1 MSYYVNCQHQ
11 FYSGRYI
18 VEIAYPGID
27 YAGSD
32 MLATDY
38 PGEGEY
44 DDPREALDA
53 AIKVREALQAD
64 HPDEEIGIA
73 FGHFEM
79 VEGEPQDLEEL
90 KKEIME
96 HYASL
101 PKCDRCGKL
110 RDDKEFFV
118 IYGDPDYGKFCSEF
132 CAEEAFTENEE
143 PMEESTTH
151 D

>member
-73 FGHFEM
+73 FGHFDM
-79 VEGEPQDLEEL
+79 VEGEPQDIDEL
-90 KKEIME
+90 KGYREALRIIAKMR
-96 HYASL
+96 SL
-101 PKCDRCGKL
+101 WQ
-110 RDDKEFFV
+110 
-118 IYGDPDYGKFCSEF
+118 
-132 CAEEAFTENEE
+132 TER
-143 PMEESTTH
+143 
-151 D
+151 